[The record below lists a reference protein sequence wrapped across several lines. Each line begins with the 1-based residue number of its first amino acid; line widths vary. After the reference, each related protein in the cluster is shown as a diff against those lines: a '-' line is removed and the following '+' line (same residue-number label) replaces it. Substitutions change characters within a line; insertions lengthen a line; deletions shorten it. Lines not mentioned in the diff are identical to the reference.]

1 MAVIYKA
8 TNKINNKSYIGFA
21 VDFEKRKKEHMK
33 QMHYAS
39 TYFHRALMKYGL
51 DNFEWIILK
60 EDATLED
67 EIISIR
73 EHETFWTLDKGYNL
87 TLGGEGML
95 GHIKTE
101 ETKNKLRKAHLGKKP
116 TENQLKTL
124 RENAK
129 KMQEIGHTEETKKK
143 ISQSHKGKIFTEE
156 HKKNIS
162 LNHASKKETGTFYK
176 SEEYKEKMSESLK
189 GKKRTPESIER
200 YRMAAKRRWAA
211 KKGLA

>member
-8 TNKINNKSYIGFA
+8 TNKINKKSYIGFA
-21 VDFEKRKKEHMK
+21 VDFEKRKNEHIK
-33 QMHYAS
+33 QMQYAR
-39 TYFHRALMKYGL
+39 TYFHRALIKYGL
-51 DNFEWIILK
+51 DNFEWTILK

-67 EIISIR
+67 EIILIR
-73 EHETFWTLDKGYNL
+73 EHETFWTLEKGYNL
-87 TLGGEGML
+87 TLGGEGLL

-101 ETKNKLRKAHLGKKP
+101 ETKEKLRKAHLGKKP

-143 ISQSHKGKIFTEE
+143 ISDSLKGKPLTEE

-162 LNHASKKETGTFYK
+162 LNHASKKETGSYYQ
-176 SEEYKEKMSESLK
+176 SEEYKEKMSKSLK
-189 GKKRTPESIER
+189 GKKRTPEAIEK
-200 YRMAAKRRWAA
+200 YRLAAKKRWAA
-211 KKGLA
+211 NRGLA